1 MRYIFL
7 FLLLLVSQTS
17 FSANFYWTRGAG
29 TVQYPSALAACPNP
43 ISYYSFTL
51 APDHV
56 TIASNLT
63 TATCVYMYDGNR
75 NGVLVP
81 YNGESVYRK
90 GDSCPVNTT
99 YNSVTGACDAPSNPC
114 ASKKDV
120 AIPSFKWDSNSDLPP
135 STISS
140 GGCEATISKGKCY
153 YASIGKAVCNGTAT
167 FTGNQLASNPN
178 GAQVSDC
185 SGDACAS
192 GAPQPEK
199 KSQDCVYSSNGSGS
213 SSCTATTSDS
223 TPGTAQC
230 GSVNG
235 AYTCIESPKAS
246 LTSNTISST
255 KTPTSNSNGTLTVVQ
270 NDTIT
275 TVKCSGKSC
284 TTTTSN
290 SSGTTVTNSS
300 GQVISHDS
308 TCTGKS
314 CGSSGQVST
323 GGSGNGTG
331 DQEEGDDGDS
341 PSAGT
346 LTDPTNG
353 SFAGQG
359 DDWDSKIEKA
369 KKEYKDGI
377 DKIKDSFKPMG
388 DVSIGGGS
396 KLYCPPAVTVLGKN
410 IDFCLDKYASSLSW
424 ISDAIL
430 ALCAM
435 IALIIVFS

>member
-1 MRYIFL
+1 LL
-7 FLLLLVSQTS
+7 FVTSYVSASTYQWLDPFYRNPYPSVSAACNYVASVYGYSVSS
-17 FSANFYWTRGAG
+17 FSSANGGR
-29 TVQYPSALAACPNP
+29 
-43 ISYYSFTL
+43 SYVCYRIDNDGKS
-51 APDHV
+51 V
-56 TIASNLT
+56 SMGSVET
-63 TATCVYMYDGNR
+63 T
-75 NGVLVP
+75 
-81 YNGESVYRK
+81 
-90 GDSCPVNTT
+90 GDSCPSGTVF
-99 YNSVTGACDAPSNPC
+99 NSVGGSCDAPPEDKCS
-114 ASKKDV
+114 ALKDT
-120 AIPSFKWDSNSDLPP
+120 AIPSFKWDSNSDFPP
-135 STISS
+135 ASISS

-153 YASIGKAVCNGTAT
+153 YASVGKAVCNGTAT
-167 FTGNQLASNPN
+167 FTGKPLDSNPG

-185 SGDACAS
+185 TGSDCTTGS
-192 GAPQPEK
+192 PQPETNN
-199 KSQDCVYSSNGSGS
+199 QDCVYSSNGSGS
-213 SSCTATTSDS
+213 SSCTATNSQS

-235 AYTCIESPKAS
+235 SYTCIESPKAT

-270 NDTIT
+270 NDTVT

-284 TTTTSN
+284 TTTTSS
-290 SSGTTVTNSS
+290 SSGTTVSNSS

-314 CGSSGQVST
+314 CGSSGQVSS
-323 GGSGNGTG
+323 GGTGNGTG
-331 DQEEGDDGDS
+331 DAEEGDDGDS
-341 PSAGT
+341 PSAGK
-346 LTDPTNG
+346 LVDPTNG
-353 SFAGQG
+353 SFDGQG

-377 DKIKDSFKPMG
+377 DKLKDSFKPMG
-388 DVSIGGGS
+388 DVSLNGGS
-396 KLYCPPAVTVLGKN
+396 KLYCPPSVTVLGKN